1 MFKRFCNAFQELF
14 IRDNSHNIREPDNL
28 MPISYY
34 ENANIIENRIKNRN
48 RIKKKSD
55 FDIYKYNNTLSTF
68 NECSICIEHFVDKED
83 IIKLECGHI
92 FHKDCILEWFN
103 KKKYTN
109 LECPNCNF
117 KIR

>member
-14 IRDNSHNIREPDNL
+14 TRDNSNNIRDPDNL

-55 FDIYKYNNTLSTF
+55 FEVYKYTSTLSTF

-83 IIKLECGHI
+83 VIKLECGHI
-92 FHKDCILEWFN
+92 FHKDCLLEWFN
-103 KKKYTN
+103 KKIYTN
-109 LECPNCNF
+109 LECPNCNY